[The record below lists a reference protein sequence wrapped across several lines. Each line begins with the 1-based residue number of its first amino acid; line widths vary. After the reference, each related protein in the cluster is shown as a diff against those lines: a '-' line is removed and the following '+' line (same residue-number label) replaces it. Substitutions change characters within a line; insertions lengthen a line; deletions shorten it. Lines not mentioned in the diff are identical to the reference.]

1 MHTKG
6 YPQGFNCVSD
16 LDALKYARQVVGRTR
31 VRMAGQITDMPG
43 AVVPYAPKAKNTDSD
58 TDQLDWAGN
67 AILGLVDHAAD
78 ISEADLQEAR
88 RAAEKLADELRA
100 AQNLINE
107 LEASNRYYQQR
118 TERAEKWLH
127 QISLRLEQRF
137 FGANDSRSARRRA
150 PSQN

>member
-1 MHTKG
+1 
-6 YPQGFNCVSD
+6 
-16 LDALKYARQVVGRTR
+16 
-31 VRMAGQITDMPG
+31 MAGQITDMPG